1 MSKITKEQ
9 IANLLKIQ
17 SPNGLPKSWLENEEI
32 VQALT
37 GEKPRVEE
45 STEKETLEK
54 KNAKTLAEKEN
65 NLPTDLASLEKEAS
79 SCTKCRLHLERKN
92 VVFGQGNL
100 NPRLV
105 FVGESPGENEDLKGE
120 PFVGKA
126 GQLLTAAIEKGLKLQ
141 RSDVYLCDIIK
152 CKTPNNRAPQA
163 DEIRSCSG
171 YLENQLKFLKPE
183 VIVALGGPAM
193 KALCELDEGIT
204 NVRGNWFKWN
214 DFDVMPTFH
223 PAYILRNPDAKK
235 DFWNDLKLVMSKLE
249 L

>member
-1 MSKITKEQ
+1 MSKVTKEQ

-37 GEKPRVEE
+37 GEKPKAEQLVVEQA
-45 STEKETLEK
+45 SDK
-54 KNAKTLAEKEN
+54 KSVKQS
-65 NLPTDLASLEKEAS
+65 LPIDLASLEKQAS

-204 NVRGNWFKWN
+204 NVRGSWFKWN

-235 DFWNDLKLVMSKLE
+235 DFWNDLKLVMSKLGLE
-249 L
+249 